1 MTQSIA
7 ANIWHR
13 VAGPFTG
20 QRTNS
25 NPENVVNNVPE
36 VGERFAQVS
45 DGGPVWVVENI
56 LNVSASRYPLVRL
69 TRENHPDLLKII
81 SLSTL
86 SDTDEFL
93 PTN

>member
-1 MTQSIA
+1 MAQSIA

-13 VAGPFTG
+13 VAGPFTS
-20 QRTNS
+20 QRTS
-25 NPENVVNNVPE
+25 NTPENTVGDIPE

-56 LNVSASRYPLVRL
+56 LNVSASSHPLVRL